1 MAEYFDLLSP
11 TGEPLGITKERN
23 AVHRDGDWHPSV
35 HIFVVQG
42 DRVLLQRRKWDKES
56 FPGKLDLA
64 CTGHVD
70 AGEDYL
76 TAARRELQEELNLS
90 AGADDLR
97 YLFTQKLE
105 VDADFWSRPLCQ
117 QRALPGVSA
126 ESHCS
131 PDHSALPGGGDRRTG
146 MDRPAYG
153 HYRCRLLPAPRRV
166 AQGHGS
172 DFRGMMRV

>member
-35 HIFVVQG
+35 HIFVIQG

-76 TAARRELQEELNLS
+76 TAARRELQEELSLT
-90 AGADDLR
+90 AGADDQEAMAR
-97 YLFTQKLE
+97 M
-105 VDADFWSRPLCQ
+105 
-117 QRALPGVSA
+117 ALSSA
-126 ESHCS
+126 HGAGEW
-131 PDHSALPGGGDRRTG
+131 LQ
-146 MDRPAYG
+146 M
-153 HYRCRLLPAPRRV
+153 RLLRLALARTQPSAP
-166 AQGHGS
+166 
-172 DFRGMMRV
+172 